1 MMSLPDT
8 DPYADPVD
16 RHRERLSI
24 DELAAVTGV
33 SRRTVHYYIQ
43 RRLIDPP
50 LGRGRGRH
58 YDRRHALQILKVR
71 DLQRRGVAL
80 SDMADGAPPPTS
92 PASAPEAA
100 RGSRPESPQDPQD
113 PQAAPASQA
122 PVAGAAAAAGERP
135 RSPSRGASV
144 SSVVRIRLNENVT
157 VELTA
162 GSEVITGEFVDHLA
176 AAVAQVIA
184 RHRGGT

>member
-1 MMSLPDT
+1 MMSSPEI

-16 RHRERLSI
+16 PHRERLSI

-58 YDRRHALQILKVR
+58 YDRRHALQILNVR

-80 SDMADGAPPPTS
+80 SDMTQAPLPARRERGEQAAVRAG
-92 PASAPEAA
+92 ASATA
-100 RGSRPESPQDPQD
+100 RPGGP
-113 PQAAPASQA
+113 APAA
-122 PVAGAAAAAGERP
+122 VAAGESR
-135 RSPSRGASV
+135 RSPSKGASV

-162 GSEVITGEFVDHLA
+162 GSDVITGEFVDHLA
-176 AAVAQVIA
+176 AAVDQVIA

>member
-1 MMSLPDT
+1 MMSSPDT

-80 SDMADGAPPPTS
+80 SDIADGAPPS
-92 PASAPEAA
+92 RSSASAPETA
-100 RGSRPESPQDPQD
+100 RDARPESPQDPQS
-113 PQAAPASQA
+113 APAGQA
-122 PVAGAAAAAGERP
+122 PVAGAAAAAGELP

-162 GSEVITGEFVDHLA
+162 GPEVITGEFVDHLA
-176 AAVAQVIA
+176 SAVAQVIA

>member
-1 MMSLPDT
+1 MMSSPEI

-16 RHRERLSI
+16 PHRARLSI

-58 YDRRHALQILKVR
+58 YDRRHALQILNVR
-71 DLQRRGVAL
+71 DLQRMGVAL
-80 SDMADGAPPPTS
+80 SDMTEAPLPARREGGELAGAQ
-92 PASAPEAA
+92 ASASTAA
-100 RGSRPESPQDPQD
+100 V
-113 PQAAPASQA
+113 APAGQA
-122 PVAGAAAAAGERP
+122 AAAAAGEGR
-135 RSPSRGASV
+135 RSPGKGASV

-162 GSEVITGEFVDHLA
+162 GPEVITGEFVDHLA
-176 AAVAQVIA
+176 IAVDQVIA
-184 RHRGGT
+184 RHRGAPWRSGGAP

>member
-1 MMSLPDT
+1 MMSSPDT

-16 RHRERLSI
+16 PHRERLSI
-24 DELAAVTGV
+24 DELAAATGV

-80 SDMADGAPPPTS
+80 TDMADGVLPTV
-92 PASAPEAA
+92 A
-100 RGSRPESPQDPQD
+100 RP
-113 PQAAPASQA
+113 
-122 PVAGAAAAAGERP
+122 GAAADAARATQGTVAAAVSARR
-135 RSPSRGASV
+135 RSRAARCAV

-176 AAVAQVIA
+176 AAVNQVIA
-184 RHRGGT
+184 RHRGST

>member
-1 MMSLPDT
+1 MMAPPDT

-16 RHRERLSI
+16 PHRERLSI

-80 SDMADGAPPPTS
+80 SDIADGVLPT
-92 PASAPEAA
+92 AA
-100 RGSRPESPQDPQD
+100 RPG
-113 PQAAPASQA
+113 
-122 PVAGAAAAAGERP
+122 AAAGERP
-135 RSPSRGASV
+135 RSPSKGASV
-144 SSVVRIRLNENVT
+144 SSVVRIRLSENVT
-157 VELTA
+157 VELVA
-162 GSEVITGEFVDHLA
+162 GSEVVTGEFVDHLA
-176 AAVAQVIA
+176 AAVDQVIA
-184 RHRGGT
+184 RHRGVP

>member
-1 MMSLPDT
+1 MMSSSDT
-8 DPYADPVD
+8 DPHADPVD
-16 RHRERLSI
+16 PHRERLSI
-24 DELAAVTGV
+24 DELAAATGV

-80 SDMADGAPPPTS
+80 TDMADGALPTVAR
-92 PASAPEAA
+92 PDAASDAT
-100 RGSRPESPQDPQD
+100 Q
-113 PQAAPASQA
+113 
-122 PVAGAAAAAGERP
+122 GERP
-135 RSPSRGASV
+135 RSPSKGASV

-176 AAVAQVIA
+176 AAVNQVIA
-184 RHRGGT
+184 RHRGST

>member
-1 MMSLPDT
+1 MMSTPDT

-16 RHRERLSI
+16 PHRERLSI
-24 DELAAVTGV
+24 DELAAATGV

-80 SDMADGAPPPTS
+80 TDMADGVLPTVAR
-92 PASAPEAA
+92 PDTPQDATASSAGQTPVAEAA
-100 RGSRPESPQDPQD
+100 G
-113 PQAAPASQA
+113 
-122 PVAGAAAAAGERP
+122 AGERP
-135 RSPSRGASV
+135 RSPSKGASV

-157 VELTA
+157 VEMTA

-176 AAVAQVIA
+176 AAVNQVIT
-184 RHRGGT
+184 RHRGST

>member
-1 MMSLPDT
+1 MMSSPDT

-16 RHRERLSI
+16 PHRERLSI
-24 DELAAVTGV
+24 DELAAATGV

-80 SDMADGAPPPTS
+80 TDMADGVLPTVARPDAASDAAQGERPGVPAHPPV
-92 PASAPEAA
+92 
-100 RGSRPESPQDPQD
+100 RRPS
-113 PQAAPASQA
+113 
-122 PVAGAAAAAGERP
+122 GAAAGERP
-135 RSPSRGASV
+135 RSPSKGASV

-157 VELTA
+157 VELAA

-176 AAVAQVIA
+176 AAVNQVIT
-184 RHRGGT
+184 RHRGST

>member
-1 MMSLPDT
+1 MMSSPEI

-16 RHRERLSI
+16 PHRERLSI

-80 SDMADGAPPPTS
+80 SDIAEGAVPD
-92 PASAPEAA
+92 AA
-100 RGSRPESPQDPQD
+100 
-113 PQAAPASQA
+113 QAAAATAGQA
-122 PVAGAAAAAGERP
+122 AGAAAPTGERP
-135 RSPSRGASV
+135 RSPSKGASV

-162 GSEVITGEFVDHLA
+162 GSEVITGEFVDRLA
-176 AAVAQVIA
+176 AAVTQVIA

>member
-1 MMSLPDT
+1 MMSSPDT

-16 RHRERLSI
+16 PHRERLSI

-80 SDMADGAPPPTS
+80 SDMADGVLPTVARPDVAPNARPGAQPD
-92 PASAPEAA
+92 AA
-100 RGSRPESPQDPQD
+100 QGTAATA
-113 PQAAPASQA
+113 AAPAGQ
-122 PVAGAAAAAGERP
+122 AAAGERP
-135 RSPSRGASV
+135 RSPSKGASV

-176 AAVAQVIA
+176 AAVTQVIA
-184 RHRGGT
+184 KHRGGT

>member
-1 MMSLPDT
+1 MMSSPDT
-8 DPYADPVD
+8 DPYADPID
-16 RHRERLSI
+16 PHRERLSI

-33 SRRTVHYYIQ
+33 SRRTVHYYIS

-80 SDMADGAPPPTS
+80 SDMADGALRTV
-92 PASAPEAA
+92 A
-100 RGSRPESPQDPQD
+100 RPD
-113 PQAAPASQA
+113 AAPDARSDA
-122 PVAGAAAAAGERP
+122 PQGAAAAAGERP
-135 RSPSRGASV
+135 RSPSKGASV

-162 GSEVITGEFVDHLA
+162 GSEVITGEFVDRLA
-176 AAVAQVIA
+176 AAVTDVIA
-184 RHRGGT
+184 KHRGGT

>member
-1 MMSLPDT
+1 MMSSPDS
-8 DPYADPVD
+8 DPYSDPID
-16 RHRERLSI
+16 PHRERLSI

-71 DLQRRGVAL
+71 DLQRRGVSL
-80 SDMADGAPPPTS
+80 SDMVDGVAAGAPQATPAPDAPP
-92 PASAPEAA
+92 
-100 RGSRPESPQDPQD
+100 RRRPS
-113 PQAAPASQA
+113 S
-122 PVAGAAAAAGERP
+122 GAAI
-135 RSPSRGASV
+135 
-144 SSVVRIRLNENVT
+144 SSVVRIRVDDTVT

-162 GSEVITGEFVDHLA
+162 GSEVITGEFVDRLA
-176 AAVAQVIA
+176 EAVSQVIA

>member
-1 MMSLPDT
+1 MWQSGVTFTVTMMAPPDI
-8 DPYADPVD
+8 DPYADPID
-16 RHRERLSI
+16 PHRERLSI

-58 YDRRHALQILKVR
+58 YDRRHALQILRVR

-80 SDMADGAPPPTS
+80 ADISDGAPPYAAPGG
-92 PASAPEAA
+92 PAGSA
-100 RGSRPESPQDPQD
+100 RGGP
-113 PQAAPASQA
+113 AA
-122 PVAGAAAAAGERP
+122 GHTTAGERP
-135 RSPSRGASV
+135 RSPSKGASI
-144 SSVVRIRLNENVT
+144 SSVVRIRVDEHVT

-162 GSEVITGEFVDHLA
+162 GSEVITGEFVDQLA
-176 AAVAQVIA
+176 AAVKQVLT
-184 RHRGGT
+184 RHRGAT

>member
-1 MMSLPDT
+1 MMSSHDT

-16 RHRERLSI
+16 PHRERLSI

-33 SRRTVHYYIQ
+33 SRRTVHYSVQ

-80 SDMADGAPPPTS
+80 SDMADGVLPTV
-92 PASAPEAA
+92 A
-100 RGSRPESPQDPQD
+100 RPGAESDATQGGRP
-113 PQAAPASQA
+113 
-122 PVAGAAAAAGERP
+122 GERP
-135 RSPSRGASV
+135 RSPSKGASV
-144 SSVVRIRLNENVT
+144 SSVVRIRLSENVT

-162 GSEVITGEFVDHLA
+162 GSEVITGEFVDRLA
-176 AAVAQVIA
+176 AAVNQVIA
-184 RHRGGT
+184 KHRGGT